1 MKKSEQTESVKVELF
16 NLTRQFVYKY
26 VWRYYKQ
33 FQGDLDDLVMDYY
46 VEFLTP
52 KSRVQGKEQSL
63 LDKFDD
69 KVTTLPYLVKIA
81 VQRKLIDS
89 SRQDPIRTYGLDLL
103 SDEYGDCITEA
114 FNLTTSQDEIIGHIE
129 DFRDFSRVE
138 VAMLKKR
145 FMALTEEAQDTL
157 RRQFNEA
164 KAALN
169 PSYREVLQEILVD
182 MY

>member
-1 MKKSEQTESVKVELF
+1 MVWKGNFRLRVNSRREVVNEKCLPLPESKS
-16 NLTRQFVYKY
+16 Y
-26 VWRYYKQ
+26 
-33 FQGDLDDLVMDYY
+33 
-46 VEFLTP
+46 
-52 KSRVQGKEQSL
+52 
-63 LDKFDD
+63 
-69 KVTTLPYLVKIA
+69 
-81 VQRKLIDS
+81 
-89 SRQDPIRTYGLDLL
+89 
-103 SDEYGDCITEA
+103 DEWFAAMG
-114 FNLTTSQDEIIGHIE
+114 
-129 DFRDFSRVE
+129 VE